1 MAARREPSLYTEPIE
16 WIKQRLER
24 TTWQEWNVAGYK
36 LTLPERFVSPL
47 SFLGM
52 LTTVAFLML
61 GITGALLM
69 LYYQPLFLLN
79 NNGTV
84 AQTPFTS
91 VQRINDVVP
100 FGLWLRN
107 LHYQLSNAMVLLA
120 FLHLFY
126 QYFAGRYKLRY
137 EVLWVTGMIFGT
149 VTILEAFTGYDLI
162 ESVRAQLAI
171 NIGKALMQ
179 SSPVIGPAIFE
190 LMRGSGIADLL
201 IRFYAA
207 HVFLIPLLMILLMT
221 LHLPRALIV
230 DIPVISMVLGM
241 IFIIAGLFPVELGVQ
256 FSPVGEVGITT
267 PEWYLTALFAFLRT
281 GIDRFFAGVLLPTI
295 IIVIFLVVPFLDIG
309 RKLSM
314 RDRPFWVALGVM
326 AAAEFLLTTVWGFRA
341 GDIISPLNDQS
352 LKTLPIGVAVFFGA
366 QAILAVASYLLVYA
380 IVKRQ
385 KARLA
390 QPRSGTPAKRPQ
402 PYSLSRIEYQMI
414 LFGVIGFQILFDI
427 FAYFAYAKGYSNIA
441 LAEIGAALVGF
452 GIVYHMFRV
461 GRVIESKLAAV
472 VVR

>member
-1 MAARREPSLYTEPIE
+1 MAARREPSLYREPIE
-16 WIKQRLER
+16 WLEQRLER
-24 TTWQEWNVAGYK
+24 TILFGFKFTF
-36 LTLPERFVSPL
+36 TERFVSPL

-52 LTTVAFLML
+52 LTTVAFLFL

-69 LYYQPLFLLN
+69 LYYQPLFLLSN
-79 NNGTV
+79 SGNVT
-84 AQTPFTS
+84 QTPFTS
-91 VQRINDVVP
+91 MQRINSIVP
-100 FGLWLRN
+100 FGDWLRN

-137 EVLWVTGMIFGT
+137 EALWVTGMLFGAI
-149 VTILEAFTGYDLI
+149 TILEAFTGYDLI
-162 ESVRAQLAI
+162 MSVRAQLAI

-179 SSPVIGPAIFE
+179 VSPVIGPPIFE

-207 HVFLIPLLMILLMT
+207 HVFIFPLIMILLMS

-230 DIPVISMVLGM
+230 DVPVISMVLGS

-295 IIVIFLVVPFLDIG
+295 VIIIFLIVPFLDVG
-309 RKLSM
+309 RRLTM

-326 AAAEFLLTTVWGFRA
+326 AASEFLLTTVWGFRA
-341 GDIISPLNDQS
+341 GDIISPLSDANLNS
-352 LKTLPIGVAVFFGA
+352 LPIGVAIFFGA
-366 QAILAVASYLLVYA
+366 QAILAIASYLFVYA

-385 KARLA
+385 KARMA
-390 QPRSGTPAKRPQ
+390 QPRPPTTAPKAK
-402 PYSLSRIEYQMI
+402 PYSLSRSEYQMI
-414 LFGVIGFQILFDI
+414 LFGVLAFQVLFDV
-427 FAYFAYAKGYSNIA
+427 FAFLAYARGYSNIA

-452 GIVYHMFRV
+452 GIVYHMMRI
-461 GRVIESKLAAV
+461 GRTLEAKLSAVIVK
-472 VVR
+472 

>member
-16 WIKQRLER
+16 WLKQRLER
-24 TTWQEWNVAGYK
+24 TIFFGFKFTF
-36 LTLPERFVSPL
+36 TERFVSPL

-52 LTTVAFLML
+52 LTTVAFLFL

-69 LYYQPLFLLN
+69 LYYQPLFQLA

-84 AQTPFTS
+84 IQTPYNS
-91 VQRINDVVP
+91 VALINNKIA
-100 FGLWLRN
+100 FGLWMRD
-107 LHYQLSNAMVLLA
+107 LHYTLSNAMVLLA

-137 EVLWVTGMIFGT
+137 EALWVTGMIFGIM
-149 VTILEAFTGYDLI
+149 TILEAYTGYDLI

-179 SSPVIGPAIFE
+179 SSPVVGPLLFQ
-190 LMRGSGIADLL
+190 LMRGAGIADLL

-207 HVFLIPLLMILLMT
+207 HVFILPLAMILVMT
-221 LHLPRALIV
+221 IHLPRALVV

-267 PEWYLTALFAFLRT
+267 PEWYVNGLFAYLRT

-295 IIVIFLVVPFLDIG
+295 IIIIFLIVPFLDIG
-309 RKLSM
+309 RKLTM
-314 RDRPFWVALGVM
+314 KDRPFWVALGIM
-326 AAAEFLLTTVWGFRA
+326 GAAEFTLTTVWGFRA
-341 GDIISPLNDQS
+341 GDIISPLSDLDLN
-352 LKTLPIGVAVFFGA
+352 TLPISVAAFFGA
-366 QAILAVASYLLVYA
+366 QTILAVVSYLSVYA
-380 IVKRQ
+380 IVRRQ
-385 KARLA
+385 RARMA
-390 QPRSGTPAKRPQ
+390 QPRPPTALKKGK
-402 PYSLSRIEYQMI
+402 PYSLSRSEYQMI
-414 LFGVIGFQILFDI
+414 LFGVVGFQVLFDI
-427 FAYFAYAKGYSNIA
+427 FAFLAYAKGFSNIA
-441 LAEIGAALVGF
+441 LAEIGASLVGF

-461 GRVIESKLAAV
+461 GRAIETKLAAV
-472 VVR
+472 SVK